1 MYHSLIEHLSQ
12 FATDQ
17 NACLIYFFFFNISI
31 RLVGLRVNQI
41 YDIDNKTYLI
51 KFQEKDTKQ
60 TLLMESGTRFHT
72 TSFEWPKSASPSG
85 FTMKLRKHLKNK
97 RLESLRQLGTD
108 RIIDFQF
115 GVGEAT
121 YHLILELYDRGNII
135 LCDWE
140 MTILNV
146 LRPHT
151 EGEEVRFVVREKYS
165 ESRAR
170 DNVDRP
176 NIDIVREA
184 FENVKEEDNLKR
196 VLTPILG

>member
-1 MYHSLIEHLSQ
+1 MLQRNKCIFQ
-12 FATDQ
+12 F
-17 NACLIYFFFFNISI
+17 C

-51 KFQEKDTKQ
+51 KLQEKDGKE
-60 TLLMESGTRFHT
+60 TLLFESGVRFHT
-72 TSFEWPKSASPSG
+72 TSFEWPKSSTPSG

-97 RLESLRQLGTD
+97 RLEALTQLGTD

-115 GVGEAT
+115 GIGEAT

-151 EGEEVRFVVREKYS
+151 EGEAVRFVVREKYP

-170 DNVDRP
+170 SNVDRP
-176 NIDIVREA
+176 NRALAREVLDA
-184 FENVKEEDNLKR
+184 VKSDDNLKR
-196 VLTPILG
+196 ILTPILGEN

>member
-1 MYHSLIEHLSQ
+1 M
-12 FATDQ
+12 
-17 NACLIYFFFFNISI
+17 
-31 RLVGLRVNQI
+31 
-41 YDIDNKTYLI
+41 
-51 KFQEKDTKQ
+51 
-60 TLLMESGTRFHT
+60 
-72 TSFEWPKSASPSG
+72 
-85 FTMKLRKHLKNK
+85 
-97 RLESLRQLGTD
+97 RQLGTD

-151 EGEEVRFVVREKYS
+151 EGEEVRFVVREKYP

-170 DNVDRP
+170 ANVDRP

-184 FENVKEEDNLKR
+184 FEDVKEEDNLKR